1 MATWKHLGEVTAT
14 YLESVGSLSYG
25 WRYYG
30 CRYWKGLGRV
40 RLDSSPNLSLSKAK
54 YRVAGLR
61 SWKSLLFSFS
71 QPNRFV
77 QIRKLLYALL
87 GPTEYFWTKAY
98 AVHTCTLCTK
108 TTILIDEMYNFKE
121 TNILK
126 TIEWRTEI
134 FQYSPKQNS
143 IVYVSSYKASSL
155 NTQSKLYCK
164 TNLAFN
170 TNVFL
175 RHSNTLPKLIVNL
188 QYGFT
193 SVWAANLRNFFDWSW
208 LQRIIIFR
216 WSC

>member
-1 MATWKHLGEVTAT
+1 MATWKHLGEVSAT

-30 CRYWKGLGRV
+30 CRYWKVLGRV

-54 YRVAGLR
+54 YKVAGLR
-61 SWKSLLFSFS
+61 SWKSLLFNFS
-71 QPNRFV
+71 QSNRFV

-108 TTILIDEMYNFKE
+108 TTILSDEMYNFKE

-134 FQYSPKQNS
+134 FQSSPKQNS

-155 NTQSKLYCK
+155 TRLTRISPRH
-164 TNLAFN
+164 FN
-170 TNVFL
+170 TL
-175 RHSNTLPKLIVNL
+175 LKLIVNS
-188 QYGFT
+188 QKGFT
-193 SVWAANLRNFFDWSW
+193 SVWVANLRKFSIKIDFKGYISVGT
-208 LQRIIIFR
+208 LKMLRHP
-216 WSC
+216 